1 LTSRNKGARFLF
13 VDGLRGVAAM
23 MVVVY
28 HLRLAVSEV
37 SAKWVWPGL
46 ETLLGYGFLGVDIFF
61 VISGFVISYSV
72 RNYLHTPGFLFR
84 FGLRRSI
91 RLDPPY
97 WIAIALEL
105 IAIKLGL
112 YLFPALGT
120 TFPSPA
126 KIAAHFVYLQN
137 LLGYGNL
144 VDIFWT
150 LCFEVQFYIVLVGML
165 VLAKTTSDLL
175 GSRFRRVFVFASA
188 AIAFSWS
195 ILIFFGP
202 LNAPDGLFIARWF
215 QFFLGV
221 LAMNCV
227 TAGRVSPAF
236 VLCWL
241 SVLAGVLFGA
251 NHAPIGLTT
260 MLISGL
266 LVVAGLRGKMA
277 IWLSGAG
284 FQFLGRI
291 SYSLYLLHP
300 VVGWRFIKLL
310 SVLHGSAF
318 TAAQAW
324 AAFFSGIGVSVFSA
338 WMMYRL
344 VEGPALKVCHR
355 IAMDRPLN
363 LRSRLVA
370 AFGRA
375 AGGPQ

>member
-1 LTSRNKGARFLF
+1 
-13 VDGLRGVAAM
+13 M
-23 MVVVY
+23 MVVVF
-28 HLRLAVSEV
+28 HLRAAVSEV
-37 SAKWVWPGL
+37 SGKWIWPAVDSL
-46 ETLLGYGFLGVDIFF
+46 FGYGFLGVDVFF

-97 WIAIALEL
+97 WITIALEL

-120 TFPSPA
+120 AFPSPA
-126 KIAAHFVYLQN
+126 KIAAHFFYLQN
-137 LLGYGNL
+137 LLGYGNI

-150 LCFEVQFYIVLVGML
+150 LCYEVQFYIVFVGML
-165 VLAKTTSDLL
+165 VLAKTTGDLF
-175 GSRFRRVFVFASA
+175 GSRFRRAFTFTSA

-202 LNAPDGLFIARWF
+202 LDGPDGLFIARWF

-221 LAMNCV
+221 LAMKCV
-227 TAGRVSPAF
+227 TDGRVSPAF
-236 VLCWL
+236 VICWL
-241 SVLAGVLFGA
+241 SVLAGVTFGA
-251 NHAPIGLTT
+251 NHAPIGSTT

-277 IWLSGAG
+277 SWLSGVG

-310 SVLHGSAF
+310 SVLNGSPF
-318 TAAQAW
+318 SVAQAW
-324 AAFFSGIGVSVFSA
+324 GAFLAGIGVSVVSA

-344 VEGPALKVCHR
+344 VESPALKLCHR
-355 IAMDRPLN
+355 IAMDRPLDV
-363 LRSRLVA
+363 RSKVVA
-370 AFGRA
+370 AFGRP
-375 AGGPQ
+375 AGGSR